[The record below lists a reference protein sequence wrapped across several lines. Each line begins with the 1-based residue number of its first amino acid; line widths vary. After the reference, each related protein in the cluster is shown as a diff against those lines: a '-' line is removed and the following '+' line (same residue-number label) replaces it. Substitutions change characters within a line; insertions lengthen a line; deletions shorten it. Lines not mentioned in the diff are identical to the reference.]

1 MTDKSSSRENVMV
14 SVTTAVSP
22 LKTVVVAD
30 DPALRHQLRDGLQ
43 QRCGHEVLGE
53 AVTVNEMVRAALTLE
68 PEVIVFDLRLRDGSG
83 LEALAQIYQER
94 PVGAVA
100 LVEEHDQ
107 DLIRQVL
114 GEYQMAYLVKPF
126 EPYQLEPAVL
136 VAWARLNTCRRLQNE
151 NASLRQTLE
160 NRKVI
165 ERAKGVLMKRLR
177 CSEDVAFRRLQRAAM
192 NRRTTMAALAQGVLN
207 GVEVDL

>member
-1 MTDKSSSRENVMV
+1 MV
-14 SVTTAVSP
+14 SVTTAVAP

-30 DPALRHQLRDGLQ
+30 DASLRRVLREGLQ

-53 AVTVNEMVRAALTLE
+53 AVTATEMIRTALSLE
-68 PEVIVFDLRLRDGSG
+68 PEVIVFDVRLRDGSG
-83 LEALAQIYQER
+83 LEALRQIYQER

-100 LVEEHDQ
+100 IAEEEDQ
-107 DLIRQVL
+107 EMVRQAL
-114 GEYQMAYLVKPF
+114 SEYQMAYLIKPVA
-126 EPYQLEPAVL
+126 PHQLEPAVM

-160 NRKVI
+160 NRKLI

-192 NRRTTMAALAQGVLN
+192 NRRTTMAALAQSVLN